1 MPTNASQR
9 KRAGRITRSEQP
21 VLLADAGDTAL
32 TPTQVAALLPTE
44 PEAVVYP
51 PDARPYR
58 MTADDDLFVRLPFV
72 FDYQGVTGVV
82 GVSGGQAAI
91 VQLSFADPHGI
102 DGNTL
107 RRVAPGQMLAEL
119 LQGEAQLLVDGDF
132 VSVGEALTLSE
143 RDQLRIRV
151 HGPTEDTLRRVAM
164 VYRLA
169 AALKIPPAAYVA
181 AHLGVPM
188 STTGTWI
195 RRCRDLGLLPEVSR

>member
-21 VLLADAGDTAL
+21 VDLADADNTVL
-32 TPTQVAALLPTE
+32 TPAEIADLLPPE
-44 PEAVVYP
+44 PGTVTYP
-51 PDARPYR
+51 PQARPYR
-58 MTADDDLFVRLPFV
+58 MTTDDDLYVRLPFV
-72 FDYQGVTGVV
+72 FDYLGVTGVV
-82 GVSGGQAAI
+82 GVSHGQAAV

-107 RRVAPGQMLAEL
+107 RKVAVGQLLADL
-119 LQGEAQLLVDGDF
+119 LQQQAQLLVDGDYR
-132 VSVGEALTLSE
+132 SVAEALQLTE
-143 RDQLRIRV
+143 REQLRIRV

-169 AALKIPPAAYVA
+169 TALQIPPAAYVA

-195 RRCRDLGLLPEVSR
+195 RRCRDLGLLPEVTR